1 MLNKIFVLT
10 YGRAKSQVTWNN
22 LPDIWKEKASLVVQE
37 REKHLYDGYPIVVLP
52 DNVRNLPATIEWVVK
67 NNRDIRFGM
76 FDDDLSFY
84 RTRMTGETWEGTKR
98 KMIVQDFIDLEE
110 TVCAWMDEGIVQC
123 GMEVAWNIPDRDN
136 EYKEITRI
144 CANFFYDGPKVP
156 ADEID
161 WTGSMYAE
169 NFHLIIQLL
178 KKGYKNRIS
187 NRFRIDTI
195 ATQSEGGCAVE
206 RTVER
211 HNDSMRALAEM
222 HPGIVKLYEKETTGG
237 QWAGTPKLAAKIAW
251 KEAYKRSQV
260 NSLDS
265 FF

>member
-1 MLNKIFVLT
+1 
-10 YGRAKSQVTWNN
+10 
-22 LPDIWKEKASLVVQE
+22 
-37 REKHLYDGYPIVVLP
+37 
-52 DNVRNLPATIEWVVK
+52 
-67 NNRDIRFGM
+67 
-76 FDDDLSFY
+76 
-84 RTRMTGETWEGTKR
+84 
-98 KMIVQDFIDLEE
+98 
-110 TVCAWMDEGIVQC
+110 
-123 GMEVAWNIPDRDN
+123 
-136 EYKEITRI
+136 
-144 CANFFYDGPKVP
+144 
-156 ADEID
+156 
-161 WTGSMYAE
+161 MYAE

-178 KKGYKNRIS
+178 KMGYKNRIS